1 MYRRAA
7 AQGPLQG
14 VTAGPFTGGRKVVD
28 AGKLTRA
35 AKQRLVDCL
44 AGRAEPSPIAYD
56 RPSALSSSVRAVWGA
71 VVAVIVL
78 VVTFARGFDDRTS
91 AWEVQP
97 AYAVAIYL
105 LACALFAFALLAVL
119 RRRFLVGGEA
129 LRPGRYLLSLDLVE
143 ISPIDSRGRQR
154 IVVQPL
160 GDARDCAVR
169 GEGRKAELVITFAD
183 TSQAVFALRA
193 DPGGQVTLRRLEH
206 AQRLLEELTYT
217 KDLSQSFAHDPF
229 FDLRADGSWSS
240 AAAADEGAP
249 MSLRTRQSIVAG
261 KGGPVVAGVL
271 AVVLALGTF
280 GVRNA
285 VARRLILARELRAQ
299 RERLAKE
306 LAEKRAQEEKEE
318 DERREA
324 AMKAFGA
331 AHPPSPPRSR
341 ETCLASFRKE
351 PYRANENIPKIV
363 DAILRELDRSSTA
376 RVPVIFT
383 RTDAADSRIAAQEWN
398 DRERVTVDTFARVVA
413 EHCPTNVMRFVR
425 EEVAP
430 SSRPKWGLFVDYV
443 VTWPTRAIL
452 PRRGVPGAT
461 IEVALM
467 NVVFD
472 VKLVGPEKSGNATF
486 RLTMPAPERL
496 QMERRA
502 QTLFPSTLEDDGT
515 FDERVYESMTAR
527 AFDRLYDEI
536 WSLLFVGNPK
546 VPLDRL
552 PTSTHT
558 GTAP

>member
-14 VTAGPFTGGRKVVD
+14 VAAGPFTGGRKIVD

-56 RPSALSSSVRAVWGA
+56 RPSALASSVRAVWGA
-71 VVAVIVL
+71 VAALVVL
-78 VVTFARGFDDRTS
+78 VVTFARGFDDRS
-91 AWEVQP
+91 SPWEVQP
-97 AYAVAIYL
+97 TYAIAIYL
-105 LACALFAFALLAVL
+105 LSCGLFAFALLAIL

-129 LRPGRYLLSLDLVE
+129 LRPGRYLLPLDLIE

-154 IVVQPL
+154 IVVMPL

-169 GEGRKAELVITFAD
+169 GEGRKAELVITFVD

-240 AAAADEGAP
+240 AAAGEEDAP
-249 MSLRTRQSIVAG
+249 MSLRTRRSIVAG
-261 KGGPVVAGVL
+261 NAGPAIAGAVAIALAFGTL
-271 AVVLALGTF
+271 AV
-280 GVRNA
+280 RNGI
-285 VARRLILARELRAQ
+285 ARRLILARELHAQ
-299 RERLAKE
+299 RERVAKE
-306 LAEKRAQEEKEE
+306 LAEKRAKEEEEEEK
-318 DERREA
+318 RREE
-324 AMKAFGA
+324 AMKAFA
-331 AHPPSPPRSR
+331 ASNPPKSR
-341 ETCLASFRKE
+341 ATCLASFRKE
-351 PYRANENIPKIV
+351 PYRANEDIPAIV
-363 DAILRELDRSSTA
+363 DAILRELDRTATA
-376 RVPVIFT
+376 RMPVVFT
-383 RTDAADSRIAAQEWN
+383 RMDVADTRVSAEQWN

-425 EEVAP
+425 EDVAP
-430 SSRPKWGLFVDYV
+430 SARPKWGLFIDYA
-443 VTWPTRAIL
+443 VTWPTRSIV
-452 PRRGVPGAT
+452 PRRGVPRET
-461 IEVALM
+461 IEVALV

-472 VKLVGPEKSGNATF
+472 VKLVGPEKSGKASF
-486 RLTMPAPERL
+486 RLTMPPPERL
-496 QMERRA
+496 QMQRRA
-502 QTLFPSTLEDDGT
+502 QTVFPTTIEDDGT
-515 FDERVYESMTAR
+515 FDERVYESLTAR

-536 WSLLFVGNPK
+536 WSLFFTGNPR

-558 GTAP
+558 GADP

>member
-14 VTAGPFTGGRKVVD
+14 VAAGPFTGGRKVVD

-56 RPSALSSSVRAVWGA
+56 RPSALASSVRAVWG
-71 VVAVIVL
+71 VVAALIVL
-78 VVTFARGFDDRTS
+78 FFTFARGFDDRTS
-91 AWEVQP
+91 PWEVQP
-97 AYAVAIYL
+97 TYAIAIYL
-105 LACALFAFALLAVL
+105 LACGLFAFALLAVL

-129 LRPGRYLLSLDLVE
+129 LRPGRYLLPLDLVE
-143 ISPIDSRGRQR
+143 ISAIDARGRQR
-154 IVVQPL
+154 IVVRPL

-183 TSQAVFALRA
+183 TSQAIFALRA

-240 AAAADEGAP
+240 AAAGEEDAP
-249 MSLRTRQSIVAG
+249 MSTRTRRSIVAG
-261 KGGPVVAGVL
+261 KAGPAIAGAL
-271 AVVLALGTF
+271 AVAIALGSF

-285 VARRLILARELRAQ
+285 IARRLILTRELRAQ
-299 RERLAKE
+299 RERVAKE
-306 LAEKRAQEEKEE
+306 LAEKRAQEEKED

-324 AMKAFGA
+324 AMKAFA
-331 AHPPSPPRSR
+331 VANPPKSR
-341 ETCLASFRKE
+341 ATCLESFRKE
-351 PYRANENIPKIV
+351 PYRANEDIAKIV
-363 DAILRELDRSSTA
+363 EAILRELDRSGTA
-376 RVPVIFT
+376 RVPVMFT
-383 RTDAADSRIAAQEWN
+383 RTDTTDSRISAQEWN

-425 EEVAP
+425 EDVAP
-430 SSRPKWGLFVDYV
+430 SSRPKWGLFVDYA
-443 VTWPTRAIL
+443 VTWTARAVV
-452 PRRGVPGAT
+452 PRRGVPRET

-467 NVVFD
+467 NLVFD
-472 VKLVGPEKSGNATF
+472 VKLVGPEKSGKVSF
-486 RLTMPAPERL
+486 RLTMPPPERL

-502 QTLFPSTLEDDGT
+502 QTLFPTTLEDDGT
-515 FDERVYESMTAR
+515 FDERVYESLTAR

-536 WSLLFVGNPK
+536 WSLFFVGNPR

-558 GTAP
+558 GTDP